1 MSIPRNLTF
10 ALLLAGAGNAVAAS
24 SIDLAVKGTITP
36 SACTPTLAN
45 GGVVDYGK
53 VSAKDLKIDSHT
65 RLPSQKLQM
74 TVDCEA
80 ATVFALAAKD
90 NREGTESSFD
100 FYNFGLGFING
111 SEKLGYLTIATFYNQ
126 ADGVRATTIG
136 SRDGGETWEFE
147 LSYMDDGLTAFS
159 GPGNLLPIPIQR
171 LTTEL
176 SIQVNIAP
184 SKNLTLDEE
193 QPIDGSVTFT
203 LHYL

>member
-1 MSIPRNLTF
+1 MSIPRNLSF

-36 SACTPTLAN
+36 SACTPSLAN
-45 GGVVDYGK
+45 GGVADYGK
-53 VSAKDLKIDSHT
+53 VSAKDLKVDSHT

-80 ATVFALAAKD
+80 ATLFALAAKD
-90 NREGTESSFD
+90 NREGTESSLD
-100 FYNFGLGFING
+100 YYNFGLGLING
-111 SEKLGYLTIATFYNQ
+111 SEKLGYLEVASMYNQ

-136 SRDGGETWEFE
+136 SRDGGETWDFE
-147 LSYMDDGLTAFS
+147 LSYMDDGLTAFAGS
-159 GPGNLLPIPIQR
+159 GNYLPIPIQR

-184 SKNLTLDEE
+184 SKNLTLIEE

>member
-53 VSAKDLKIDSHT
+53 ISAKDLKVDSHT

-80 ATVFALAAKD
+80 ATLFALAAKD
-90 NREGTESSFD
+90 NREGTESSLD
-100 FYNFGLGFING
+100 YYNFGLGLING
-111 SEKLGYLTIATFYNQ
+111 SEKLGYL
-126 ADGVRATTIG
+126 
-136 SRDGGETWEFE
+136 E
-147 LSYMDDGLTAFS
+147 LA
-159 GPGNLLPIPIQR
+159 
-171 LTTEL
+171 
-176 SIQVNIAP
+176 
-184 SKNLTLDEE
+184 
-193 QPIDGSVTFT
+193 
-203 LHYL
+203 